1 MLKSLILR
9 KSYTV
14 PVILALNDNY
24 LLQYLIQA
32 FVFISLGD
40 RPLIAKSA
48 SKYTSTDVYDW
59 NENTN
64 WSSILENAKLIA

>member
-1 MLKSLILR
+1 MLKLSILR

-32 FVFISLGD
+32 FVCIYIGD
-40 RPLIAKSA
+40 RPLIAKSV
-48 SKYTSTDVYDW
+48 SKYTSTDVYY
-59 NENTN
+59 
-64 WSSILENAKLIA
+64 